1 MLPTSRAAH
10 LAGRRVAGAPPRGTV
25 VRRLGLLLLIAVG
38 VLLPAVGAVAAQG
51 TAAPRVAVV
60 ELDGAITP
68 VMARHIDR
76 ALGDA
81 AADGATAVVLRIDTP
96 GGLSSA
102 MDDIVR
108 DVLESKVPV
117 LAWVGPRGARAAS
130 AGLFVG
136 QAAHVLAMA
145 PGTNIG
151 SASPVGGDGGDLDE
165 TMARKVT
172 NDAVAQVRNLAAYRG
187 RNADWAESAVR
198 DAANVTADQA
208 ASLGVIDVVAED
220 IPGLLAAAD
229 GRTVQ
234 MGDRSALT
242 LRTAGGSTDA
252 IKMSLAERFL
262 QLLADP
268 TVAYLLLSLGSIGL
282 FLELSNPGGYLPG
295 VVGGLSLL
303 LGLFSLGTLPVDWT
317 GVLLILFG
325 LLLLVVDVFVPSFG
339 ALTVGGLAS
348 FVIGSYLLF
357 GEAAPPGY
365 EISPVAIWAVTG
377 CLVAFFV
384 FLAGSVLRARL
395 RPAATGRQAL
405 VGAHGTVRSPLG
417 PAPSNPAEGTAG
429 GIAGQVFLQGELW
442 EARLDPEAPLGGRR
456 SRDEP
461 LPAGA
466 PVVVTGVEGIRLVV
480 RPAEPAEATR
490 RSRPAG
496 TPVDDRMVVP
506 VRGVGTGTAGAGP
519 GGA

>member
-1 MLPTSRAAH
+1 MPMPRTARLTAIDPRSRVPSSVTPALGRLVLSALVAA
-10 LAGRRVAGAPPRGTV
+10 
-25 VRRLGLLLLIAVG
+25 GLLLPTLS
-38 VLLPAVGAVAAQG
+38 GAVAAQS
-51 TAAPRVAVV
+51 ADAPRVAVV

-68 VMARHIDR
+68 PMARYVGR
-76 ALGDA
+76 AIERA
-81 AADGATAVVLRIDTP
+81 AADGDAAVVLRIDTP

-108 DVLESKVPV
+108 DILESEVPV
-117 LAWVGPRGARAAS
+117 LAYVAPRGARAAS
-130 AGLFVG
+130 AGVFIG

-151 SASPVGGDGGDLDE
+151 SASPVSGDGGDLDE

-172 NDAVAQVRNLAAYRG
+172 NDAVAQIRSLADYRG
-187 RNADWAESAVR
+187 RNVDWAERAVR
-198 DAANVTADQA
+198 DAVNVTADEA
-208 ASLGVIDVVAED
+208 RSLNVIDLVAAD
-220 IPGLLAAAD
+220 VPALLAAAD
-229 GRTVQ
+229 GRSVR
-234 MGDRSALT
+234 MADGSAVT
-242 LRTAGGSTDA
+242 LRTAGAATDGVE
-252 IKMSLAERFL
+252 MGLVDRFL

-365 EISPVAIWAVTG
+365 EVSPVAIWTVTA
-377 CLVAFFV
+377 CLVVFFV
-384 FLAGSVLRARL
+384 FLAGSVLKARL
-395 RPAATGRQAL
+395 RRPATGRQAL
-405 VGAHGTVRSPLG
+405 LGAVGTVRQPL
-417 PAPSNPAEGTAG
+417 APG
-429 GIAGQVFLQGELW
+429 GQGMVFLHGELW
-442 EARLDPEAPLGGRR
+442 SARLDPSVERARR
-456 SRDEP
+456 LQLQGEP
-461 LPAGA
+461 LPVGT
-466 PVVVTGVEGIRLVV
+466 PVVVSALDGLRLAV
-480 RPAEPAEATR
+480 RPARAEEAVR
-490 RSRPAG
+490 ADRAG
-496 TPVDDRMVVP
+496 DDRVVVP
-506 VRGVGTGTAGAGP
+506 VRGTGPAGAGD
-519 GGA
+519 